1 MDKKLIFLD
10 IDGTLVSAMKAP
22 SARVTE
28 AVRGARENG
37 NKAFLCTGRNMAII
51 GEDIRRVG
59 FDGIIAS
66 AGAHVEAGDE
76 VLFDSLLP
84 EETVQECLEVF
95 HGQGIYCRI
104 ESPEGIYTDPQ
115 MEALLRS
122 AAPDAANSR
131 ADPHAEGDRER
142 HRHTAV

>member
-76 VLFDSLLP
+76 V
-84 EETVQECLEVF
+84 
-95 HGQGIYCRI
+95 
-104 ESPEGIYTDPQ
+104 
-115 MEALLRS
+115 AL
-122 AAPDAANSR
+122 
-131 ADPHAEGDRER
+131 
-142 HRHTAV
+142 